1 MTAGRNQGEDG
12 GRMSEEEGRIRKRRI
27 EGGGNGGNAPNIET
41 LDLNLVGQSTRTM
54 GPTFQE

>member
-1 MTAGRNQGEDG
+1 
-12 GRMSEEEGRIRKRRI
+12 MSEEEGRIRKRRI